1 MIGCWRLVLPAD
13 DDVLACLVLPLSPSP
28 PRLPS
33 ALPATPGYVVYD
45 TQVIVERSEAGAC
58 DELRD
63 ALSLYTDFVAIFVRL
78 LVILLRSG
86 EGEGGRGGGGGGGRG
101 GLQGKGRGH
110 EAGKE
115 RFRCRT
121 KCCWDAE
128 TGGEQDWQQSA
139 DPFQLPGTLK

>member
-86 EGEGGRGGGGGGGRG
+86 EGEGGRGGGGGVGGVESQWAGTKSWEGALSVQDQVLRG
-101 GLQGKGRGH
+101 
-110 EAGKE
+110 
-115 RFRCRT
+115 C
-121 KCCWDAE
+121 
-128 TGGEQDWQQSA
+128 
-139 DPFQLPGTLK
+139 